1 VATDADPILELR
13 GEDVL
18 WRRMES
24 EIVILDG
31 QSWEYLALNTAAGLL
46 WERLQPGATRSE
58 LIQLLVDTYEIPV
71 ETASKDVDT
80 FIESLRAKD
89 LLAR

>member
-1 VATDADPILELR
+1 MATDPDPILELR

-18 WRRMES
+18 WRKMES

-31 QSWEYLALNTAAGLL
+31 QSWEYLALNTSAGLL

-71 ETASKDVDT
+71 ETASDDVDT

>member
-1 VATDADPILELR
+1 MAADADPRFELR

-18 WRRMES
+18 WRRLDS

-31 QSWEYLALNTAAGLL
+31 QSWEYLGLNASGGLL
-46 WERLQPGATRSE
+46 WERLQTGATKSE
-58 LIQLLVDTYEIPV
+58 LTALLIETYGVPP
-71 ETASKDVDT
+71 ETATDDVDA

-89 LLAR
+89 LLTS

>member
-1 VATDADPILELR
+1 VAADPNPILELR

-31 QSWEYLALNTAAGLL
+31 QSWEYLALNTSAGLL
-46 WERLQPGATRSE
+46 WERLQLGATRSE
-58 LIQLLVDTYEIPV
+58 LIQLLVETYDVPA
-71 ETASKDVDT
+71 ETATGDVDA

>member
-1 VATDADPILELR
+1 VATDPDPILELR

-18 WRRMES
+18 WRKMES

-31 QSWEYLALNTAAGLL
+31 QSWEYLALNTSAGLL

-71 ETASKDVDT
+71 ETASDDVDT

>member
-1 VATDADPILELR
+1 MAADAEPRLELR

-18 WRRMES
+18 WRRLES

-31 QSWEYLALNTAAGLL
+31 QSWEYLGLNASAGLL
-46 WERLQPGATRSE
+46 WERLQAGATKSE
-58 LIQLLVDTYEIPV
+58 LIQQLVEIYGV
-71 ETASKDVDT
+71 AAETASEDVEA

-89 LLAR
+89 LLAP